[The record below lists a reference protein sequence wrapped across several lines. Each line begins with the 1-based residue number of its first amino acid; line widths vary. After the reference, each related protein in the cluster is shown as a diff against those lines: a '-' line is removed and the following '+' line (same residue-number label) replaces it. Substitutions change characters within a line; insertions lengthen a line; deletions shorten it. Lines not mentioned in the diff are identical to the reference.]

1 MKRAVFKK
9 WTCFAISSLIALS
22 SFGQDEAYNLSP
34 DFLTTIGATERKS
47 LHKTWLEQQ
56 EENIC
61 RVEFVPLSDL
71 TDLAVPCWQ
80 KKKTKFTDPYLPERT
95 FLESDKEV
103 CDCLGESPNV
113 HIKKSMLSKGVGKDE
128 TLANFRANKH
138 LMQKRLQDLRNGMMF
153 QASVLSD
160 NKDFISVYT
169 RGQEKK
175 LINDT
180 KQRDRDILEK
190 TVANLSGEHGKANGY
205 NLVQSFINPTMRRE
219 KLDLSNQLK
228 AELKS
233 VEIPEAKTDLLTDK
247 PMAPGQCVPGREFL
261 AYKQIPDADLVSS
274 IKNKPFQSSDWDY
287 RYLEGQLKLL
297 TAGSIEDRLS
307 KQAAI
312 KETRQKMEFLNRN
325 PMVKLFFM
333 VSLSTNKEYFESAEI
348 SSEEQAKIINNPGW
362 TKLEAYKKELFNII
376 KSADASDWKAVRE
389 LKKKTRDF
397 FARPEVGYLTNL
409 EVDKA
414 QQREMDA
421 LKNPENIRAPKLP
434 TTQRGLEALFADKRP
449 DLQSPA
455 ECSQGGVNV
464 ETCVASYAAYCP
476 MLYEADAQMKPD
488 EVGVEDLSEDVTY
501 ENMDNFD
508 LDIRTNPDFKKF
520 NDDICNAR
528 RRSRNSPQVA
538 KTFFEF
544 KTEYCGKNA
553 KATECMTASGESM
566 QKLRREYFKNYEEIE
581 QSQDKAADSKAV
593 ASFNSVSEGMNISK
607 GISETEARD
616 IARSESTPDRAKGL
630 LGDIEKMFKGSMDP
644 ADASTA
650 DASSIVPVKASEG
663 TTFSSFAKGMENF
676 AGGAGTTAVVGG
688 VEDSST
694 FLGSSS
700 LTSNTIAAVAADG
713 RITDDERDKIR
724 AEAQEEIARSKRE
737 IQAATSA
744 AQKENLENRM
754 KLLEELLAQKTENES
769 KYQKLLDQLTRKAEE
784 KSNAPVNVA
793 NKNEGSSNR
802 RQNPNNLQANNLDDF
817 EDQRGR
823 SPASYNDS
831 SFSTGGTGGG
841 TTGGSLGGS
850 ARISSTNRG
859 VSRAAA
865 SFNTALLEAQEA
877 KVGKVQKSTDGLT
890 IVASDAETPI
900 LKSMGTAASGG
911 TDYSLS
917 VSAADYVGFESQ
929 NIDTLKRY
937 QEKILGSMDSNQ
949 PVRMLVKTDKKEPL
963 EFYVVKE
970 GDKLFFKPIR
980 KTGATLEALKMAVKK
995 NP

>member
-9 WTCFAISSLIALS
+9 WTCFAISWLIALS
-22 SFGQDEAYNLSP
+22 SFGEDETPNLSP
-34 DFLTTIGATERKS
+34 DFLTTIGATERRS

-61 RVEFVPLSDL
+61 RVEFVPLSAL
-71 TDLAVPCWQ
+71 TDLAIPCWQ
-80 KKKTKFTDPYLPERT
+80 KKKSKFTDHSLSERT
-95 FLESDKEV
+95 ILESDKEV

-113 HIKKSMLSKGVGKDE
+113 HIKRSMESKGVGRDE

-138 LMQKRLQDLRNGMMF
+138 LALKRLQDIRNGMMF
-153 QASVLSD
+153 QASVLSS
-160 NKDFISVYT
+160 NSDFISVYT

-175 LINDT
+175 LLNGNNE
-180 KQRDRDILEK
+180 RDKDIVEK
-190 TVANLSGEHGKANGY
+190 IVSNLSVEHSKANGF
-205 NLVQSFINPTMRRE
+205 NLVTAFMNPTMRRE
-219 KLDLSNQLK
+219 KLALSNEIK
-228 AELKS
+228 AEVQS
-233 VEIPEAKTDLLTDK
+233 FEIPEAKTDLLTDR
-247 PMAPGQCVPGREFL
+247 PMVEGQCVPGREYL
-261 AYKQIPDADLVSS
+261 AYKQIPDASLVASV
-274 IKNKPFQSSDWDY
+274 KNRPFHSSDWDY
-287 RYLEGQLKLL
+287 RHLEGQLKLL
-297 TAGSIEDRLS
+297 TAGSIEDRLRRQS
-307 KQAAI
+307 EI
-312 KETRQKMEFLNRN
+312 KETKQKMEFLNRN

-333 VSLSTNKEYFESAEI
+333 VSLSTNQEYFESAKI
-348 SSEEQAKIINNPGW
+348 SPEEQAKIINNPGW
-362 TKLEAYKKELFNII
+362 TKLEAYKLELLNII
-376 KSADASDWKAVRE
+376 KSADASDWKSVRE
-389 LKKKTRDF
+389 LKEKTRDF

-464 ETCVASYAAYCP
+464 EKCVASYAAYCP

-488 EVGVEDLSEDVTY
+488 EVGTEELSEDVTY

-528 RRSRNSPQVA
+528 RRSKNSPVVA
-538 KTFFEF
+538 MTFFEF
-544 KTEYCGKNA
+544 KNDYCGQNA
-553 KATECMTASGESM
+553 TLTECSSASSENM
-566 QKLRREYFKNYEEIE
+566 QKLRREYFKRYEEIE
-581 QSQDKAADSKAV
+581 QGQDKVADSHAV
-593 ASFNSVSEGMNISK
+593 ATFNSVSEGMNISK

-616 IARSESTPDRAKGL
+616 IARSESTPDRARGL
-630 LGDIEKMFKGSMDP
+630 LGDIEKMFKGSMD
-644 ADASTA
+644 
-650 DASSIVPVKASEG
+650 SSEVNTLSSETVIPVKASEG

-676 AGGAGTTAVVGG
+676 AGAAGPAVIGG
-688 VEDSST
+688 SEDSSN

-700 LTSNTIAAVAADG
+700 ITPSTVATIAADG

-724 AEAQEEIARSKRE
+724 AEAQEEIVRSKRE

-769 KYQKLLDQLTRKAEE
+769 KYQKLLDQLTKKVEEKTNSPANVASKAE
-784 KSNAPVNVA
+784 
-793 NKNEGSSNR
+793 GTSNR
-802 RQNPNNLQANNLDDF
+802 RQNPNNLQANNLDDI
-817 EDQRGR
+817 EEQRGR

-841 TTGGSLGGS
+841 TSGGSAGGS
-850 ARISSTNRG
+850 ARVSSTTRG

-877 KVGKVQKSTDGLT
+877 KVGKVQKSSDGSI

-949 PVRMLVKTDKKEPL
+949 PVRMLVKSDKKEPL

-995 NP
+995 SP